1 MDWRTFYDL
10 LSEWPFKIKLGFHSV
25 AETFFKEKEKKNDNN
40 NIIFRRSKAH
50 LKIQLQR
57 DVHNIYYFYLS
68 HAKKVHNFCLVKFPL
83 IYIYTTYT
91 TILYYYWFN
100 LMHFILHYYYYY
112 YLSILDLWHLD
123 VTDSYEH
130 TQILTHSSYI
140 YWAFKLSLSILPFLS
155 LLHRYTHSILH
166 TKIIVGTFAFWKPY
180 FRYIRIIRSGCP
192 VPSTSSYMIPTQMQ
206 HSKFTKDFCLLL

>member
-1 MDWRTFYDL
+1 MELRHQTMDWRTFYDL

-100 LMHFILHYYYYY
+100 LMHFIL
-112 YLSILDLWHLD
+112 
-123 VTDSYEH
+123 
-130 TQILTHSSYI
+130 
-140 YWAFKLSLSILPFLS
+140 
-155 LLHRYTHSILH
+155 
-166 TKIIVGTFAFWKPY
+166 
-180 FRYIRIIRSGCP
+180 
-192 VPSTSSYMIPTQMQ
+192 
-206 HSKFTKDFCLLL
+206 LLLLLLPIYSRFVAPWRYRQLRTYTNTDTLVIHILGF

>member
-1 MDWRTFYDL
+1 MQRAGVKEEEEEKRKICFQSPTSFWSPFCPNNTMRYMIDPPSNNFKSTWNFAIKTMDWRTFYDL

-100 LMHFILHYYYYY
+100 LMHFIL
-112 YLSILDLWHLD
+112 
-123 VTDSYEH
+123 
-130 TQILTHSSYI
+130 
-140 YWAFKLSLSILPFLS
+140 
-155 LLHRYTHSILH
+155 
-166 TKIIVGTFAFWKPY
+166 
-180 FRYIRIIRSGCP
+180 
-192 VPSTSSYMIPTQMQ
+192 
-206 HSKFTKDFCLLL
+206 LLLPIYSRFVAPWRYRQLRTYTNTDTLVIHILGF

>member
-1 MDWRTFYDL
+1 MELRHQTMDWRTFYDL

-100 LMHFILHYYYYY
+100 LMHFILLLPIYSRFVAPWRYRQLWTYTNTDTLVIH
-112 YLSILDLWHLD
+112 ILG
-123 VTDSYEH
+123 
-130 TQILTHSSYI
+130 
-140 YWAFKLSLSILPFLS
+140 F
-155 LLHRYTHSILH
+155 
-166 TKIIVGTFAFWKPY
+166 
-180 FRYIRIIRSGCP
+180 
-192 VPSTSSYMIPTQMQ
+192 
-206 HSKFTKDFCLLL
+206 